1 MVKKRSEIEFVSV
14 MSEEMLLAIWVEELP
29 PVGTLVHIKSEN
41 RGVRIWRVESIR
53 LEVGESGSG
62 EYVVMV
68 REMREDP
75 VRLMDLYA
83 RPEHLE
89 GGDSE

>member
-1 MVKKRSEIEFVSV
+1 MVKKRSEIKFACVI
-14 MSEEMLLAIWVEELP
+14 SEEMLLVIWVEELP

-53 LEVGESGSG
+53 LEVGESGFG

-68 REMREDP
+68 RKIRGSSSP
-75 VRLMDLYA
+75 TQKA
-83 RPEHLE
+83 
-89 GGDSE
+89 G

>member
-14 MSEEMLLAIWVEELP
+14 MSEEKLRSLWLEELP

-41 RGVRIWRVESIR
+41 RGVRVWRVESIR
-53 LEVGESGSG
+53 LDVNESGFG

-68 REMREDP
+68 REEREDP
-75 VRLMDLYA
+75 GNWREV
-83 RPEHLE
+83 
-89 GGDSE
+89 G